1 MRSRIEF
8 NDKNTHTMKK
18 LFIVLALAASLFITK
33 QAQAQLN
40 IHAAYAPELIR
51 TYTPTADTTL
61 FFHGISFG
69 LDWTFNLTDN
79 LDLTAGAQYRMNFRD
94 VSEHYGMVI
103 PMMTHG
109 LLRERQTL
117 VDIPILLKY
126 NIPVSKQITI
136 SPFAG
141 PMLSWGIQGKT
152 TATVTF
158 PSNSE
163 WHYDW
168 YGDNGGIAYRPNSRF
183 NVYAMAGLEFG
194 IKRFTV
200 SFGGRYGFLDLN
212 KRNTGTSNKVYG
224 FFASFGH
231 TF

>member
-1 MRSRIEF
+1 MRKI
-8 NDKNTHTMKK
+8 
-18 LFIVLALAASLFITK
+18 LFITALVAALFAAEK
-33 QAQAQLN
+33 AQAQLN

-51 TYTPTADTTL
+51 TYTPSADTTL
-61 FFHGISFG
+61 YFHGISFG

-79 LDLTAGAQYRMNFRD
+79 LDLTVGAQYRRNLRD
-94 VSEHYGMVI
+94 VSEHFGIVI
-103 PMMTHG
+103 PLMTHG
-109 LLRERQTL
+109 LLRERQDL

-126 NIPVSKQITI
+126 NIPTSQQITI

-141 PMLSWGIQGKT
+141 PMFSCGIQGKT

-168 YGDNGGIAYRPNSRF
+168 YDDNGGMAYRPNSRF
-183 NVYAMAGLEFG
+183 NVYAMAGVEFG

-212 KRNTGTSNKVYG
+212 KRNTGTSIKVYG

-231 TF
+231 VF